1 MNFKSHFRFTRGQ
14 RNGIFLLLLIIVVFQ
29 LILFFVDFKTPYS
42 VDQNAV
48 IELNQKID
56 SLKNIASTTEQKIQ
70 PFNPNFIS
78 DYKGYILG
86 MSNEEIDRLHKF
98 RDENKWINSVKEFQ
112 NVTKVSD
119 SLLAIISPNFKF
131 PEWVTNN
138 TAKTKNNPYSE
149 EFENRPKSYED
160 KIDLNKATAVELKR
174 VYGVGDKTA
183 ARIIKLRN
191 SFSGGFIDIVQLKDV
206 YGLSDEVIQRISDD
220 FVVKTPRLIEKL
232 DLNEIGQDELVTI
245 QHIDYELAAEIIEQR
260 TLHDGFTELT
270 QLKKIKGFPQ
280 DKYEIIALYLYI
292 QK

>member
-14 RNGIFLLLLIIVVFQ
+14 RNGIFLLLFIIVVFQ
-29 LILFFVDFKTPYS
+29 LVLFFVDFMTPYS

-138 TAKTKNNPYSE
+138 STKTKNKPYPK

-206 YGLSDEVIQRISDD
+206 YGLSDEVLQRISED

-232 DLNEIGQDELVTI
+232 DLNEISQDELVTI

-260 TLHDGFTELT
+260 TLRDGFTELT
-270 QLKKIKGFPQ
+270 QLKKIRGFPK
-280 DKYEIIALYLYI
+280 DKYEIIALYLFI

>member
-1 MNFKSHFRFTRGQ
+1 MKFKSHFQFTRGQ
-14 RNGIFLLLLIIVVFQ
+14 RNGIFLLLLIIVAFQ
-29 LILFFVDFKTPYS
+29 ITLFFVDFNIPSNINQK
-42 VDQNAV
+42 VV

-56 SLKNIASTTEQKIQ
+56 SLKNVALTTKQKVQ

-86 MSNEEIDRLHKF
+86 MSNEEIDRLLKF
-98 RDENKWINSVKEFQ
+98 REANKWINSVNEFQ

-131 PEWVTNN
+131 PEWVTNTTSN
-138 TAKTKNNPYSE
+138 KKNKSYPK

-160 KIDLNKATAVELKR
+160 KIDLNKATVAELTR
-174 VYGVGDKTA
+174 VFGVGDKIA

-206 YGLSDEVIQRISDD
+206 YGLSDEVIERISDD
-220 FVVKTPRLIEKL
+220 FVVKTPRLIKKL
-232 DLNEIGQDELVTI
+232 DLNEIDQEDLVTI
-245 QHIDYELAAEIIEQR
+245 QHIDYELASEIIEQR

-270 QLKKIKGFPQ
+270 ELKKIKGFPE